1 MEVQTIDSRMRALT
15 KRFRELDRTSTSK
28 IWNELIRVIDQYLSG
43 CQADAF
49 ETFYALFIKNVES
62 LRLGTIPDGCSLY
75 RMRVG
80 KNGYEEFTSNEEMSH
95 IPFQFNHKVG
105 NERYSMSGFPS
116 LYLGSSVYVCWE
128 EMRRPDIDY
137 ANFALFKT
145 TTTIKV
151 VDLANKEHYHFT
163 GEKFTDC
170 LVLACSFP
178 VQFPNDPFKPEYI
191 IPQMLLQSLVRYNRD
206 NKNGEKIAGIK
217 YSSTHI
223 KDSKL
228 WINYPENRKNRQL
241 FYNYVFPAFDRKET
255 GSSTELNTIFQFW
268 NSITYNKLKL
278 MNPDLQ
284 SDKSDIY
291 GRSIFGKIEYKLQN
305 MIPSGMLTYD
315 PSNPVGRHKDAG
327 TSPCT
332 E

>member
-1 MEVQTIDSRMRALT
+1 MDMEVKTIDNRMR
-15 KRFRELDRTSTSK
+15 ELAKKYTNLGRRDTAI
-28 IWNELIRVIDQYLSG
+28 IWNELIRIVDMYLSG

-49 ETFYALFIKNVES
+49 EAFYALFKKNVES
-62 LRLGTIPDGCSLY
+62 LRFDIIPKDFSLY

-80 KNGYEEFTSNEEMSH
+80 KNGYEEFTSKEEMFH

-128 EMRRPDIDY
+128 EIRRPEIDY

-145 TTTIKV
+145 TTTVKV
-151 VDLANKEHYHFT
+151 LDLSNKDHYFFS
-163 GEKFTDC
+163 GEKFSDC
-170 LVLACSFP
+170 MVLACSFP
-178 VQFPNDPFKPEYI
+178 VQFPDDPFKPEYI

-206 NKNGEKIAGIK
+206 NKNVDNIVGIK

-228 WINYPENRKNRQL
+228 WINFPENRNNRQL
-241 FYNYVFPAFDRKET
+241 FYNYVFPAFNRKET
-255 GSSTELNTIFQFW
+255 GLSSELNTIFQFW
-268 NSITYNKLKL
+268 NSVTYNKLKL

-284 SDKSDIY
+284 SDKSDVY
-291 GRSIFGKIEYKLQN
+291 GRSVFGKIEYKLQN
-305 MIPSGMLTYD
+305 MVLSGMLFYGHST
-315 PSNPVGRHKDAG
+315 PVGAL
-327 TSPCT
+327 T
-332 E
+332 

>member
-1 MEVQTIDSRMRALT
+1 
-15 KRFRELDRTSTSK
+15 
-28 IWNELIRVIDQYLSG
+28 
-43 CQADAF
+43 
-49 ETFYALFIKNVES
+49 
-62 LRLGTIPDGCSLY
+62 
-75 RMRVG
+75 
-80 KNGYEEFTSNEEMSH
+80 
-95 IPFQFNHKVG
+95 
-105 NERYSMSGFPS
+105 MSGFPS

>member
-1 MEVQTIDSRMRALT
+1 MEAITIDSRMRALT
-15 KRFRELDRTSTSK
+15 KRYRELEKASTST
-28 IWNELIRVIDQYLSG
+28 IWNELTHVIDLYLSG

-49 ETFYALFIKNVES
+49 ESFYALFINNINS
-62 LRLGTIPDGCSLY
+62 LRLTTLPKDSSLY

-80 KNGYEEFTSNEEMSH
+80 KDGYEEFTSNEEMSH

-145 TTTIKV
+145 TTTVKV
-151 VDLANKEHYHFT
+151 VDLSNKEYYHFT
-163 GEKFTDC
+163 SEKFADC

-178 VQFPNDPFKPEYI
+178 VQFPEDPFKPEYI
-191 IPQMLLQSLVRYNRD
+191 IPQMLLQSLVRYNR
-206 NKNGEKIAGIK
+206 NSNYVEKIAGIK

-228 WINYPENRKNRQL
+228 WISYPENRKNRQL
-241 FYNYVFPAFDRKET
+241 FYNYVFPAFDRKEI
-255 GSSTELNTIFQFW
+255 GLSKELNTVFHFW

-291 GRSIFGKIEYKLQN
+291 GSSVFGKIEYKLQN
-305 MIPSGMLTYD
+305 MIPSGMPTYD
-315 PSNPVGRHKDAG
+315 PSNPVGAL
-327 TSPCT
+327 T
-332 E
+332 

>member
-1 MEVQTIDSRMRALT
+1 M
-15 KRFRELDRTSTSK
+15 
-28 IWNELIRVIDQYLSG
+28 SG
-43 CQADAF
+43 CQSDAF

-62 LRLGTIPDGCSLY
+62 LRLETIPDGSSFY

-163 GEKFTDC
+163 GEKFADC

-178 VQFPNDPFKPEYI
+178 VQFLNDPFKPEYI

-206 NKNGEKIAGIK
+206 NINEEKIAGIM

-241 FYNYVFPAFDRKET
+241 FYNYVFPAFDRKES
-255 GSSTELNTIFQFW
+255 GLSSELNSIFQFW

-291 GRSIFGKIEYKLQN
+291 GRSIFGRIEYKLQN
-305 MIPSGMLTYD
+305 MIPSGMLMYD
-315 PSNPVGRHKDAG
+315 PSNPVGKL
-327 TSPCT
+327 T
-332 E
+332 

>member
-1 MEVQTIDSRMRALT
+1 MELQTIDSRMRTLT
-15 KRFRELDRTSTSK
+15 KRYRELDRGNTSK

-163 GEKFTDC
+163 GEKFADC

-191 IPQMLLQSLVRYNRD
+191 IPQMLLQCLVRYNRD

-228 WINYPENRKNRQL
+228 WINYPENRKNKQL

-255 GSSTELNTIFQFW
+255 GLSTELNTIFQFW

-305 MIPSGMLTYD
+305 MPLSGMFTYD
-315 PSNPVGRHKDAG
+315 PSNPVGAL
-327 TSPCT
+327 T
-332 E
+332 

>member
-163 GEKFTDC
+163 GEKFADC

-223 KDSKL
+223 IDSKL

-305 MIPSGMLTYD
+305 MPLSGMFTYD
-315 PSNPVGRHKDAG
+315 PSNPVGKL
-327 TSPCT
+327 T
-332 E
+332 

>member
-1 MEVQTIDSRMRALT
+1 MDMETIDSRMSSLT
-15 KRFRELDRTSTSK
+15 KKHRGLEKTNISI

-62 LRLGTIPDGCSLY
+62 LRLETIQKDSFFY

-145 TTTIKV
+145 TTPVKV
-151 VDLANKEHYHFT
+151 VDLSNKEHYHFT
-163 GEKFTDC
+163 GEKFADC
-170 LVLACSFP
+170 LVLACSIP
-178 VQFPNDPFKPEYI
+178 VQFPDDPFKPEYI
-191 IPQMLLQSLVRYNRD
+191 IPQMLLQSLVRYNR
-206 NKNGEKIAGIK
+206 NKKNKEKIMGIK

-223 KDSKL
+223 NDSKL
-228 WINYPENRKNRQL
+228 WINYPENRINRKL
-241 FYNYVFPAFDRKET
+241 FYNYVFPAFDRKEK
-255 GSSTELNTIFQFW
+255 GLSSELNTIFQFW

-291 GRSIFGKIEYKLQN
+291 GCSVFGKIEYKLQIMN
-305 MIPSGMLTYD
+305 PSGMLSYD
-315 PSNPVGRHKDAG
+315 PSNPVGLL
-327 TSPCT
+327 T
-332 E
+332 

>member
-1 MEVQTIDSRMRALT
+1 MEVKTIDSRMAALT
-15 KRFRELDRTSTSK
+15 KKYRALNNEKTLL
-28 IWNELIRVIDQYLSG
+28 IWKKLILVIDLYLSG

-49 ETFYALFIKNVES
+49 EKFYALFIKNYES
-62 LRLGTIPDGCSLY
+62 LRLTTIKQDCNLY
-75 RMRVG
+75 RIRVG
-80 KNGYEEFTSNEEMSH
+80 KNGYEEFTSETEMSH
-95 IPFQFNHKVG
+95 IPFQLNHKVG

-128 EMRRPDIDY
+128 EMRRPEIDY

-145 TTTIKV
+145 KTDVKV
-151 VDLANKEHYHFT
+151 VDLSNKEHYHFSD
-163 GEKFTDC
+163 EKFSDC
-170 LVLACSFP
+170 LVLACSIP
-178 VQFPNDPFKPEYI
+178 VQFPIDPFKPEYI
-191 IPQMLLQSLVRYNRD
+191 IPQMLLQSLVRYNR
-206 NKNGEKIAGIK
+206 NSKNDEKIAGIK
-217 YSSTHI
+217 YSSTHV

-228 WINYPENRKNRQL
+228 WINYPENRVNKQL

-255 GSSTELNTIFQFW
+255 GLSSELNTIFQFW

-315 PSNPVGRHKDAG
+315 PTNPVGAL
-327 TSPCT
+327 T
-332 E
+332 

>member
-128 EMRRPDIDY
+128 EMRRPC
-137 ANFALFKT
+137 LFLN
-145 TTTIKV
+145 KV
-151 VDLANKEHYHFT
+151 D
-163 GEKFTDC
+163 
-170 LVLACSFP
+170 SF
-178 VQFPNDPFKPEYI
+178 
-191 IPQMLLQSLVRYNRD
+191 
-206 NKNGEKIAGIK
+206 
-217 YSSTHI
+217 
-223 KDSKL
+223 
-228 WINYPENRKNRQL
+228 
-241 FYNYVFPAFDRKET
+241 
-255 GSSTELNTIFQFW
+255 
-268 NSITYNKLKL
+268 
-278 MNPDLQ
+278 
-284 SDKSDIY
+284 
-291 GRSIFGKIEYKLQN
+291 
-305 MIPSGMLTYD
+305 
-315 PSNPVGRHKDAG
+315 
-327 TSPCT
+327 
-332 E
+332 

>member
-1 MEVQTIDSRMRALT
+1 MNMETIDSRMSSLT
-15 KRFRELDRTSTSK
+15 KKHRELEKTNISI

-62 LRLGTIPDGCSLY
+62 LRLETIQKDSFFY

-145 TTTIKV
+145 TTPVKV
-151 VDLANKEHYHFT
+151 VDLSNKEHYHFT
-163 GEKFTDC
+163 GEKFADC
-170 LVLACSFP
+170 LVLACSIP
-178 VQFPNDPFKPEYI
+178 VQFPDDPFKPEYI

-206 NKNGEKIAGIK
+206 NKNGEKIMGIM

-228 WINYPENRKNRQL
+228 WINYPENRINRKL

-255 GSSTELNTIFQFW
+255 GLSSELNTIFQFW

-291 GRSIFGKIEYKLQN
+291 GCSVFGKIEYKLQN
-305 MIPSGMLTYD
+305 MYPSGMLFYD
-315 PSNPVGRHKDAG
+315 PSNPKGELAKQN
-327 TSPCT
+327 
-332 E
+332 

>member
-163 GEKFTDC
+163 GEKFADC

-191 IPQMLLQSLVRYNRD
+191 IPQMLLQSLVRYNRE

-223 KDSKL
+223 IDSKL

-305 MIPSGMLTYD
+305 MPLSGMFTYD
-315 PSNPVGRHKDAG
+315 PSNPVGKL
-327 TSPCT
+327 T
-332 E
+332 

>member
-1 MEVQTIDSRMRALT
+1 
-15 KRFRELDRTSTSK
+15 
-28 IWNELIRVIDQYLSG
+28 
-43 CQADAF
+43 
-49 ETFYALFIKNVES
+49 
-62 LRLGTIPDGCSLY
+62 
-75 RMRVG
+75 
-80 KNGYEEFTSNEEMSH
+80 MSH

-105 NERYSMSGFPS
+105 NERYSISGFPS

-151 VDLANKEHYHFT
+151 VDLSNKEHYHFT
-163 GEKFTDC
+163 GEKFADC

-255 GSSTELNTIFQFW
+255 GLSTELNTIFQFW

-305 MIPSGMLTYD
+305 MILSGMLTYD
-315 PSNPVGRHKDAG
+315 SSNPVGAL
-327 TSPCT
+327 T
-332 E
+332 

>member
-28 IWNELIRVIDQYLSG
+28 IWNEFIRVIDQYLSG

-62 LRLGTIPDGCSLY
+62 LRLGTMPDGCSLY

-128 EMRRPDIDY
+128 EMRRPNIDY

-223 KDSKL
+223 IDSKF

-305 MIPSGMLTYD
+305 MILSGMLTYD
-315 PSNPVGRHKDAG
+315 SSNPVGAL
-327 TSPCT
+327 T
-332 E
+332 

>member
-1 MEVQTIDSRMRALT
+1 MEVKTIDSRMRALT
-15 KRFRELDRTSTSK
+15 KRYRGLDNANTSI
-28 IWNELIRVIDQYLSG
+28 IWNELLRVVDQYLSG

-62 LRLGTIPDGCSLY
+62 LRLEVIQKDCPLY

-95 IPFQFNHKVG
+95 IPFQLNHKVG

-145 TTTIKV
+145 TTPVKV
-151 VDLANKEHYHFT
+151 LDLSNKEHYHFT
-163 GEKFTDC
+163 NEKFADC
-170 LVLACSFP
+170 LVLACSIP
-178 VQFPNDPFKPEYI
+178 VQFPDDPFKPEYI

-206 NKNGEKIAGIK
+206 NREEKFAGIK

-223 KDSKL
+223 KDAKL

-241 FYNYVFPAFDRKET
+241 FYNFVFPAYDRKET
-255 GSSTELNTIFQFW
+255 GLSSELSISFQFW

-278 MNPDLQ
+278 MEPDIF
-284 SDKSDIY
+284 SVKSDIY
-291 GRSIFGKIEYKLQN
+291 GRSIFGKIEHKLQN
-305 MIPSGMLTYD
+305 MPLSGMLSYD
-315 PSNPVGRHKDAG
+315 PSNPVGELARGD
-327 TSPCT
+327 TR
-332 E
+332 